1 MPPLSVCMALSAMS
15 SIALDRDA
23 GRKGLKLR
31 AFRGKRTF
39 EKGGAAAFAVGLH
52 LLPFAG
58 LLMNPAGPTSAPEP
72 EPVVMVELV
81 RTQAPPQPVSE
92 LPPGPR
98 QVEAAASRP
107 VPRELDKVRITR
119 PQDQVDPL
127 VVPERPPRPEVS
139 VQATPAPATT
149 APLSRP
155 APSALSASSAPAD
168 WRGRLLAH
176 LEAKKRYPA
185 AALARRQ
192 QGVAHV
198 RFTMNRQ
205 GRVLTSR
212 IDRSS
217 GAPVLDRAAL
227 DMLTRAQPLPEPP
240 AEVEGESIELV
251 VPVEFFTG
259 RNG

>member
-23 GRKGLKLR
+23 GRKGLTLGV
-31 AFRGKRTF
+31 FRGKRTF